1 MSESKRVNAEQVEQR
16 SVGMALATAA
26 VAGTTGG
33 IAGVATKQVLDKLAG
48 GDKKPKK

>member
-1 MSESKRVNAEQVEQR
+1 MSEDKKINADQVEQR
-16 SVGMALATAA
+16 SMAMALATAA